1 MIKDKISSFYE
12 DLFEIEKSIKT
23 TLGPRGS
30 DKILINEFNE
40 SLITNDG
47 YTFLKNLHITNPF
60 IKLFI
65 NVSYTQD
72 KLYGDGTTSVF
83 LLATSFLRAAIRLEN
98 KKISKTTIYKQ
109 IPLFKKKI
117 FGYLE
122 KIRMSATKDKK
133 KSLLRNVLSGKVSEI
148 YFDSL
153 FDCLDKINVSSN
165 KTNSLESFLKQIQIK
180 NIYDT
185 SETKFELIPGLSF
198 LLQQKNML
206 PERIGGQ
213 LLLLSSSINY
223 NHLNKE
229 FNISLTS
236 VDEYKN
242 AKEME
247 QNWCND
253 VVNSLEDANVK
264 FIFLQGEIDSNLKQ
278 KLNEKQIIYFE
289 HLLTSE
295 LEQIAIS
302 TNSIIFSTIY
312 SVDKTEYV
320 YGKIILRNGKRY
332 IQINSKENSS
342 ACILTYC
349 NSQQISEELARAI
362 TDGLCVVYHYS
373 LSSFLL
379 PGGGSVEMALNY
391 FINTDKTLDLI
402 ESIVFK
408 ELTKAMKIIPSSLIE
423 NVNLNPTII
432 LEEQYRQMS
441 KQKKYSLF
449 FDIDTEK
456 IEDAFEKNVIEL
468 FSLKKGQYT
477 LSLDLFMA
485 FLRIDEYIYS
495 DRYQKK

>member
-12 DLFEIEKSIKT
+12 ELFEIEKSIKT

-60 IKLFI
+60 IKLFV

-83 LLATSFLRAAIRLEN
+83 LLATSFLKAAIRLEN

-117 FGYLE
+117 FDYLE
-122 KIRMSATKDKK
+122 QIRVPATKDKK
-133 KSLLRNVLSGKVSEI
+133 KNLLKNVLSGKVSEI

-153 FDCLDKINVSSN
+153 FDCLDKIVVSP
-165 KTNSLESFLKQIQIK
+165 KINSLESFLKQIQIK

-198 LLQQKNML
+198 LLQQKNMF
-206 PERIGGQ
+206 PETIEGN

-223 NHLNKE
+223 NHINKE
-229 FNISLTS
+229 FNVSLTS

-242 AKEME
+242 AKQME
-247 QNWCND
+247 QNWCNEI
-253 VVNSLEDANVK
+253 VNFLENVNVK
-264 FIFLQGEIDSNLKQ
+264 FIFLQGEIDSNLKE

-295 LEQIAIS
+295 LEQMAIS
-302 TNSIIFSTIY
+302 TNSIIFPTIY

-320 YGKIILRNGKRY
+320 YSKIISRNGKRY
-332 IQINSKENSS
+332 VQIGPKKNSS

-349 NSQQISEELARAI
+349 NSQQISEELSRAI
-362 TDGLCVVYHYS
+362 TDGLCAVYHYS
-373 LSSFLL
+373 SSSFLL

-432 LEEQYRQMS
+432 LEEQYRQII

-456 IEDAFEKNVIEL
+456 IEDAFKKNVIEL
-468 FSLKKGQYT
+468 FSLKKGQFN
-477 LSLDLFMA
+477 LSLDLLMA